1 LPHLSTPRLRGPRAW
16 PPLAGIQFQPAEF
29 AKVVAVFIEAS
40 YIASCVRA
48 GRPCRLLNRQWFFL
62 GAMAILIEREPDG
75 ATASIVA
82 GVPLVMLFFSNM
94 RKREKLWMAGLSAL
108 AGCII
113 CWVQPYRLARI
124 FAMFNPWADPQGTG
138 YQVVQSLQA
147 IGSGGLTGM
156 GLGVGVSKYHY
167 LPEAHTDF
175 AFAVVADFAV
185 DGNAVVINQPLA
197 LFAAAQSL
205 GLQIFEQ
212 LHGLSRD
219 VFRRRQL
226 CQRRPSEKK
235 GKKKRP
241 PCPGGAQKE
250 HKPLPKLLHHP
261 EAGQTRSAAGY
272 KARCRSC
279 GDNAESNLSLILN
292 LPCSGQSSNRRQLQS
307 MPSASRHLRRRAAQA
322 SR

>member
-1 LPHLSTPRLRGPRAW
+1 MVE
-16 PPLAGIQFQPAEF
+16 LAVVRNQQNAGGVGIQASDGLHVDVAHVVGKQAEHTRIIARFVRGFVIGRFVQYDIKIRLGNGLNGF
-29 AKVVAVFIEAS
+29 AVDV
-40 YIASCVRA
+40 
-48 GRPCRLLNRQWFFL
+48 Q
-62 GAMAILIEREPDG
+62 GADFR
-75 ATASIVA
+75 
-82 GVPLVMLFFSNM
+82 
-94 RKREKLWMAGLSAL
+94 
-108 AGCII
+108 
-113 CWVQPYRLARI
+113 RI
-124 FAMFNPWADPQGTG
+124 
-138 YQVVQSLQA
+138 
-147 IGSGGLTGM
+147 
-156 GLGVGVSKYHY
+156 
-167 LPEAHTDF
+167 DF

-219 VFRRRQL
+219 VFRRPQL
-226 CQRRPSEKK
+226 CQRRPSEKRRQ
-235 GKKKRP
+235 KKSP
-241 PCPGGAQKE
+241 LLPGAQKE
-250 HKPLPKLLHHP
+250 HKPLPKLLHYP